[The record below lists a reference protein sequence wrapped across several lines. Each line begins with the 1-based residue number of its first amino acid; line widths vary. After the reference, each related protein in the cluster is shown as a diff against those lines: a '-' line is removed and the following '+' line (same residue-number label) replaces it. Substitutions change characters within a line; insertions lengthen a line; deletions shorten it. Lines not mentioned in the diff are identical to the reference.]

1 MRDRRMNPKLHK
13 LLLEIDNRDWET
25 DEYFG
30 WSEAQKQKLTEDIM
44 IMFMPLVKSGTRQR
58 DHLLLGLYS
67 SMKDAEEIEDY
78 EQAEI
83 LHRCLKA
90 VEKIAFHSIY

>member
-13 LLLEIDNRDWET
+13 MLLELDNRDWTT

-30 WSEAQKQKLTEDIM
+30 WTEEQKEKLTTDIM
-44 IMFMPLVKSGTRQR
+44 RLFMPLMRAGGRQR

-67 SMKDAEEIEDY
+67 SMKDAEDIEDY

-90 VEKIAFHSIY
+90 VEKNGFHSIY

>member
-1 MRDRRMNPKLHK
+1 MNPKLHK
-13 LLLEIDNRDWET
+13 LLLEIDNRDWTT

-30 WSEAQKQKLTEDIM
+30 WSEEQKHQLTEDIM
-44 IMFMPLVKSGTRQR
+44 MMFSPLVKAGGRQR

-67 SMKDAEEIEDY
+67 SMKDAEDIEDY

>member
-1 MRDRRMNPKLHK
+1 M
-13 LLLEIDNRDWET
+13 LLELDNRDWTT

-30 WSEAQKQKLTEDIM
+30 WTEDEKQKLTQDILR
-44 IMFMPLVKSGTRQR
+44 IFIPLIRAGGRTK
-58 DHLLLGLYS
+58 DNLLLGLYS
-67 SMKDAEEIEDY
+67 SMKDAEDIEDY

-90 VEKIAFHSIY
+90 VEKMTFQSIY